1 MVSSS
6 LSKLHNV
13 FILIKG
19 INSGYSSSNNKQ
31 MLVENDG
38 EVFLLSIEKVG
49 DGKVED
55 FMETLRNSNGK

>member
-1 MVSSS
+1 
-6 LSKLHNV
+6 
-13 FILIKG
+13 
-19 INSGYSSSNNKQ
+19 